1 MANFQEVSGSE
12 AIAGPIFKG
21 CCWALLFAAFTS
33 ACFPRLPARAAEDG
47 LYQRAGGIE
56 AYIGF
61 VPAEITQGHAATK
74 ADEPMHG
81 GVPRGSHEY
90 HLVVAVFEADRGARI
105 SDAMVTAQVSGLA
118 LSGPSKAMDTMTI
131 AGTTTYGAY
140 FELPGADLYTIVLTI
155 KRPGA
160 TKPVTLKFTY
170 DHRNP

>member
-1 MANFQEVSGSE
+1 MSQV
-12 AIAGPIFKG
+12 FKG
-21 CCWALLFAAFTS
+21 CCAAFLYGVLLATS
-33 ACFPRLPARAAEDG
+33 LGGLPASAGEGG
-47 LYQRAGGIE
+47 LYRKAGGIE

-61 VPAEITQGHAATK
+61 VPAEITQGHAATQ
-74 ADEPMHG
+74 ADKPMHD
-81 GVPRGSHEY
+81 GVPRGHHQY
-90 HLVVAVFEADRGARI
+90 HLVAAVFESDSGARI

-118 LSGPSKAMDTMTI
+118 LSGPRKAMDPMTI

-155 KRPGA
+155 KRAGA

>member
-1 MANFQEVSGSE
+1 MSLILKEWPRAFLYGV
-12 AIAGPIFKG
+12 
-21 CCWALLFAAFTS
+21 LLATS
-33 ACFPRLPARAAEDG
+33 LGGLPASAGAGG
-47 LYQRAGGIE
+47 LYQKAGGIE

-74 ADEPMHG
+74 ADKPMHD
-81 GVPRGSHEY
+81 GVPRGHHQY
-90 HLVVAVFEADRGARI
+90 HLVAAVFESDSGARI

-118 LSGPSKAMDTMTI
+118 LSGPRKAMDPMTI

-155 KRPGA
+155 KRAGA